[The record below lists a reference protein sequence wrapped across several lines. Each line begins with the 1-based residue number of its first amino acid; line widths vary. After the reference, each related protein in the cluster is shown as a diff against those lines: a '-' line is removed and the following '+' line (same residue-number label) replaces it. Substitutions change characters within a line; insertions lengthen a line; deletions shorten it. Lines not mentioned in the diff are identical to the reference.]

1 MILRPAAEI
10 YRDCQNDRKLYVC
23 HNYPACNTYVAAHPG
38 TNQPMGVPANG
49 DLRNLRIQAHRKF
62 DRIWQTGIMTRENA
76 YYRTIKGEHY
86 ECIEGTLVREQA
98 GYARKRHMIV
108 LALEDGSLEQRILE
122 GRYKLKIGTD
132 YRFYLKR
139 EPIAEIQIELPE
151 ILQPAIIVLG
161 HEELPFSSGKQI

>member
-76 YYRTIKGEHY
+76 YRWFADSFGLSLKDAHIGM
-86 ECIEGTLVREQA
+86 CIEYRCKELIRLCDE
-98 GYARKRHMIV
+98 V
-108 LALEDGSLEQRILE
+108 LARNH
-122 GRYKLKIGTD
+122 RV
-132 YRFYLKR
+132 
-139 EPIAEIQIELPE
+139 A
-151 ILQPAIIVLG
+151 
-161 HEELPFSSGKQI
+161 

>member
-1 MILRPAAEI
+1 MKMPPPIATKFTKLVLTILAITILGIILSFISQDHTLLMLSAG
-10 YRDCQNDRKLYVC
+10 
-23 HNYPACNTYVAAHPG
+23 VAVAG
-38 TNQPMGVPANG
+38 GVKII
-49 DLRNLRIQAHRKF
+49 D
-62 DRIWQTGIMTRENA
+62 

-98 GYARKRHMIV
+98 GYARKRHTIV

-122 GRYKLKIGTD
+122 GRYKFKIGTD

-151 ILQPAIIVLG
+151 ILRP
-161 HEELPFSSGKQI
+161 SSSLVMRSCLFRQESRFRYSGRAPKRMICLLCSLLD

>member
-1 MILRPAAEI
+1 MSALKGRLSGNRPA
-10 YRDCQNDRKLYVC
+10 
-23 HNYPACNTYVAAHPG
+23 
-38 TNQPMGVPANG
+38 
-49 DLRNLRIQAHRKF
+49 
-62 DRIWQTGIMTRENA
+62 
-76 YYRTIKGEHY
+76 
-86 ECIEGTLVREQA
+86 
-98 GYARKRHMIV
+98 YARKRHMIV

>member
-1 MILRPAAEI
+1 
-10 YRDCQNDRKLYVC
+10 
-23 HNYPACNTYVAAHPG
+23 
-38 TNQPMGVPANG
+38 
-49 DLRNLRIQAHRKF
+49 
-62 DRIWQTGIMTRENA
+62 MTD
-76 YYRTIKGEHY
+76 
-86 ECIEGTLVREQA
+86 
-98 GYARKRHMIV
+98 YARKRHMIV

>member
-1 MILRPAAEI
+1 MKMPPPIATKFTQLVLTILAITILGIILSFVSQDHTLLMLSAG
-10 YRDCQNDRKLYVC
+10 
-23 HNYPACNTYVAAHPG
+23 VAVAG
-38 TNQPMGVPANG
+38 GVKII
-49 DLRNLRIQAHRKF
+49 D
-62 DRIWQTGIMTRENA
+62 

-139 EPIAEIQIELPE
+139 EPIAQK
-151 ILQPAIIVLG
+151 
-161 HEELPFSSGKQI
+161 SSSRPSSSLVMKSCLFRQESRFRYSGRVPKRMICLLCSLLD